1 MIAMKAVAAMK
12 AFCQT
17 NLGSAL
23 LETGRFLG
31 ILVSLAGVLWVIGR
45 LTGGN

>member
-1 MIAMKAVAAMK
+1 MKAVTAMK
-12 AFCQT
+12 AFWQT

-23 LETGRFLG
+23 IETGRFLG
-31 ILVSLAGVLWVIGR
+31 ILVSLAALLWVIGR